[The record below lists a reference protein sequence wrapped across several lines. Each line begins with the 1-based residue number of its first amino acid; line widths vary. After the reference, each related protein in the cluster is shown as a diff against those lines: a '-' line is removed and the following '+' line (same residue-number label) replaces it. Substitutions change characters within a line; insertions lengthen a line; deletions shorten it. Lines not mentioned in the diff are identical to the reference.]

1 RRRKMNFVKKGL
13 SIIIV
18 LLSVLVII
26 GCSSGTESSSDDGDI
41 EISFFHRF
49 TDSPNKEYFDGV
61 AQRFEE
67 ENPGVTVNVS
77 SAINDDYKQKIN
89 VLMGNDDP
97 PDVFFTWA
105 GEYSNKFARSGQA
118 LDLTEY
124 AREGSTLQEQVI
136 STQLD
141 PYTFED
147 KLYGVPIIMDG
158 KAFFYNKEIFDEL
171 NLEEPSNWEE
181 FIKVLDVISQTDYTA
196 LSFGN
201 QENWAAGHYL
211 TTLNQ
216 RIVEEEQLEKDY
228 NKETGEFT
236 DDGYKKALEKLN
248 ELDSYFTSMPNAVT
262 DDTAINDFVN
272 EEAAIYFN
280 QFPYIEPGDFEI
292 GWFNF
297 PSIEEGE
304 GDQDEL
310 TGSPQGFMVSSK
322 TEHPDVAVEFLEFIT
337 SKEESSRLVEETGMI
352 SSSIGGV
359 NEDNASTE
367 IIEMVEMIEEA
378 SAMNIWIDIS
388 LDAKISEVYLNSVTE
403 MLNEDKT
410 PEEVMNDVQEIS
422 QEIK

>member
-1 RRRKMNFVKKGL
+1 
-13 SIIIV
+13 
-18 LLSVLVII
+18 
-26 GCSSGTESSSDDGDI
+26 
-41 EISFFHRF
+41 
-49 TDSPNKEYFDGV
+49 GV

-272 EEAAIYFN
+272 EEAAIYYNQFN

-359 NEDNASTE
+359 NEDNASPE

-378 SAMNIWIDIS
+378 SAMNICMDIS

>member
-1 RRRKMNFVKKGL
+1 
-13 SIIIV
+13 
-18 LLSVLVII
+18 
-26 GCSSGTESSSDDGDI
+26 
-41 EISFFHRF
+41 
-49 TDSPNKEYFDGV
+49 
-61 AQRFEE
+61 
-67 ENPGVTVNVS
+67 
-77 SAINDDYKQKIN
+77 
-89 VLMGNDDP
+89 
-97 PDVFFTWA
+97 
-105 GEYSNKFARSGQA
+105 
-118 LDLTEY
+118 
-124 AREGSTLQEQVI
+124 REGSTLQEQVI

-272 EEAAIYFN
+272 EEAAIYYNQFN

-322 TEHPDVAVEFLEFIT
+322 TEHPDVAVEFLEIIT

-359 NEDNASTE
+359 NEDNASPE
-367 IIEMVEMIEEA
+367 IIEMVEMIEKS
-378 SAMNIWIDIS
+378 SAMNIWMDIS
-388 LDAKISEVYLNSVTE
+388 LDVKISEVYLNSVTE